1 MAKSSEKGGGDRR
14 YLTQPR
20 GPGTTWYV
28 VAEVPRTLQ
37 GVIGKKRLLKS
48 LETDDLRAARVA
60 RWNALAILK
69 TQIAECRA
77 STSKDAEP
85 LLLEAMAF
93 REEFVRADS
102 VRRNEL
108 KHEIAD
114 RAEEIDIAAGGV
126 REDYDPYDQA
136 TPATQQATDFA
147 RLATGKA
154 TPADLYV
161 DRWLASSTYGERSKA
176 DARMAIGQFKT
187 WCGSAQQGFFIEVI
201 TDRVAS
207 NFRDD
212 FFVKSA
218 AHPKTA
224 NKKLSALRQYWEWL
238 DRSFGV
244 RPNPWMRKSLPKTK
258 AHRVQPDGP
267 LGPERPFTDDEVRT
281 LLAGPTDKDIMNVML
296 IGALSGMRLEE
307 IGQLRVGDCE
317 DGVFSITRSKSA
329 AGVRD
334 IPIHSA
340 LCPLI
345 AQLVVS
351 RDAKSYVF
359 PDFHETGW
367 DGNRTMAISKRFA
380 YYRKRVGVDDKRPGA
395 RRSKVN
401 FHSFRRW
408 FATKAEDAGQRENV
422 VADIMGHEGNVGIT
436 FGLYSK
442 AQLRELKVHCIE
454 SVLLPSQDRPSIAMK
469 G

>member
-1 MAKSSEKGGGDRR
+1 MGASILKSAQRSERGGGDRR

-20 GPGTTWYV
+20 GGGTTWYV

-37 GVIGKKRLLKS
+37 GVLGKKRLLKS
-48 LETDDLRAARVA
+48 LETDDLRVARVA
-60 RWNALAILK
+60 RWNALATLK

-77 STSKDAEP
+77 STSKDGDP

-93 REEFVRADS
+93 REEFVRADAA
-102 VRRNEL
+102 RRNEL

-114 RAEEIDIAAGGV
+114 RAEEIDLAAGAP
-126 REDYDPYDQA
+126 REDYDPFDEG
-136 TPATQQATDFA
+136 TPASRQATDFA

-154 TPADLYV
+154 TPADIYV
-161 DRWLASSTYGERSKA
+161 DRWLSSSTYGERTKA
-176 DARMAIGQFKT
+176 DARMAIGQFRS
-187 WCGSAQQGFFIEVI
+187 WCEKSDQGFFIESI

-212 FFVKSA
+212 FFVKA
-218 AHPKTA
+218 GAHPKTA

-244 RPNPWMRKSLPKTK
+244 QPNPWMRKSLPKTR
-258 AHRVQPDGP
+258 AHRVAPDGP
-267 LGPERPFTDDEVRT
+267 LGPERPFTDDEIRK
-281 LLAGPTDKDIMNVML
+281 LLVGPADKDLSNVML

-307 IGQLRVGDCE
+307 IGQLRVGDCK
-317 DGVFSITRSKSA
+317 DGLFSITRSKTA
-329 AGVRD
+329 AGVRT

-340 LCPLI
+340 LDPLVE
-345 AQLVVS
+345 QLTGT
-351 RDAKSYVF
+351 RDVKSYLF
-359 PDFHETGW
+359 PDFPNTGW
-367 DGNRTMAISKRFA
+367 DDNRTMAISKRFA
-380 YYRKRVGVDDKRPGA
+380 YYRKKVGVDDKRPGA

-408 FATKAEDAGQRENV
+408 FATKAEEAGHRENI

-436 FGLYSK
+436 FGLYSN
-442 AQLRELKVHCIE
+442 AQLKQLKKDCVE
-454 SVLLPSQDRPSIAMK
+454 SVELPK
-469 G
+469 